1 MVRTIAI
8 DGPAGAGK
16 STIARILAKRLGYKY
31 IDSGAIYRAIT
42 LLAIEQNVD
51 VEDEIAL
58 SKIAN
63 NVNIEFLPPDHNGIN
78 RVILNKVDVTD
89 KLRGGIIDK
98 NVSRIACLKGV
109 RDALLNIQRKLA
121 EDNNIVMDG
130 RDIGSR
136 ILPDAD
142 LKLYITAS
150 IEERAQRRFDELKEK
165 NIDID
170 YADIKSDIY
179 KRDKLDR
186 ERPISPLIKTEDAF
200 LVDTTNMSI
209 NEVLSKIIEIKEKVE
224 RNENVS
230 L

>member
-1 MVRTIAI
+1 MGTIAI

-16 STIARILAKRLGYKY
+16 STIARILAKKLGYKY

-42 LLAIEQNVD
+42 LLAIEQGVEA
-51 VEDEIAL
+51 EDEIGL
-58 SKIAN
+58 NRIAN
-63 NVNIEFLPPDHNGIN
+63 NIKIEFSPPDQNGIN

-98 NVSRIACLKGV
+98 NVSRIARVKGV
-109 RDALLNIQRKLA
+109 RDALLIIQRRLA

-136 ILPDAD
+136 VLPDAE

-150 IEERAQRRFDELKEK
+150 IEERAQRRFTELKEK
-165 NIDID
+165 DID
-170 YADIKSDIY
+170 VDYEDIKSEIY
-179 KRDKLDR
+179 KRDKLDK
-186 ERPISPLIKTEDAF
+186 ERKISPLVKAEDAF
-200 LVDTTNMSI
+200 LLDTTDMSI
-209 NEVLSKIIEIKEKVE
+209 NEVLAKIIEIKKKVE
-224 RNENVS
+224 RDEDVS

>member
-1 MVRTIAI
+1 MVGTIAI

-16 STIARILAKRLGYKY
+16 STIARILAKKLGYKY

-42 LLAIEQNVD
+42 LLAIEQGVEA
-51 VEDEIAL
+51 EDEIGL
-58 SKIAN
+58 NRIAN
-63 NVNIEFLPPDHNGIN
+63 NIKIEFSPPDQNGIN

-98 NVSRIACLKGV
+98 NVSRIARVKGV
-109 RDALLNIQRKLA
+109 RDALLIIQRRLA

-136 ILPDAD
+136 VLPDAE

-150 IEERAQRRFDELKEK
+150 IEERAQRRFTELKEK
-165 NIDID
+165 DID
-170 YADIKSDIY
+170 VDYEDIKSEIY
-179 KRDKLDR
+179 KRDKLDK
-186 ERPISPLIKTEDAF
+186 ERKISPLVKAEDAF
-200 LVDTTNMSI
+200 LLDTTDMSI
-209 NEVLSKIIEIKEKVE
+209 NEVLAKIIEIKKKVE
-224 RNENVS
+224 RDEDVS

>member
-1 MVRTIAI
+1 MVGTIAI

-16 STIARILAKRLGYKY
+16 STIARILAKKLGYKY

-42 LLAIEQNVD
+42 LLAIEQGIEA
-51 VEDEIAL
+51 EDEIGL
-58 SKIAN
+58 SRIAN
-63 NVNIEFLPPDHNGIN
+63 NINIEFLPPDQNGIN

-98 NVSRIACLKGV
+98 NVSRIARVKGV
-109 RDALLNIQRKLA
+109 RDALLIIQRRLA

-136 ILPDAD
+136 VLPDAE

-150 IEERAQRRFDELKEK
+150 IEERAQRRFTELKEK
-165 NIDID
+165 DVDVD
-170 YADIKSDIY
+170 YEDIKSEIY
-179 KRDKLDR
+179 KRDKLDK
-186 ERPISPLIKTEDAF
+186 ERKISPLVKAEDAF
-200 LVDTTNMSI
+200 LLDTTDMSI
-209 NEVLSKIIEIKEKVE
+209 NEVLAKIIEIKKKVE
-224 RNENVS
+224 RDEDVS